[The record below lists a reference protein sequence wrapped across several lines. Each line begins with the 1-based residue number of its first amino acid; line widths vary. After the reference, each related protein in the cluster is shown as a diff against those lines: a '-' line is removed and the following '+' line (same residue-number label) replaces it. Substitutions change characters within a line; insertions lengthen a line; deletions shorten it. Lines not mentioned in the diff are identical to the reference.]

1 MDSEASTRDNIDL
14 LERVLLDGNAEP
26 ICVPLSLLKYITNS
40 FSSEHQIGSG
50 GFAVVY
56 KVS

>member
-1 MDSEASTRDNIDL
+1 MDSETSTRHDIDL

-26 ICVPLSLLKYITNS
+26 ISVPLSLLNYITNS
-40 FSSEHQIGSG
+40 FSNEQQIGRG